1 MSSAAE
7 ALESAHIVLWLD
19 CETFHGLQ
27 PKKSFAPQVFLHPVS
42 MSGGL
47 RVGEETVER
56 IIRAGCPNISTE
68 KGECYGVA
76 GIMLLVGMGK
86 IQALLYLPLQWRGN
100 KEPLNITS

>member
-1 MSSAAE
+1 MDSS
-7 ALESAHIVLWLD
+7 
-19 CETFHGLQ
+19 Q
-27 PKKSFAPQVFLHPVS
+27 RNPLHPRYFSILWS